1 MMTVR
6 QIERQWESRRYE
18 KLSGELLAGRP
29 RAGVHSGVDFQ
40 IPSYV
45 AALAVIRLD
54 ELSQSHVPLYSK
66 LVRAILSAQEADG
79 GWGDVAG
86 TALCL
91 RALFCGD
98 GNGSAIDRG
107 LKYLADLQKSEGL
120 WPAVPIR
127 RMPADAHLSA
137 SVLFQLGDQAA
148 FRQAVRIDDALNWF
162 AANEATLDRESR
174 TLWNH
179 ARSRCGR
186 RSPLSQPCPSLC

>member
-1 MMTVR
+1 MTVR
-6 QIERQWESRRYE
+6 QIERQWESRKYE
-18 KLSGELLAGRP
+18 KLSGELLTGRP
-29 RAGVHSGVDFQ
+29 ESGLHAGVDFRV
-40 IPSYV
+40 PPHV

-66 LVRAILSAQEADG
+66 LVRAILSAQETDG
-79 GWGDVAG
+79 GWGDVAS

-120 WPAVPIR
+120 WPGVPIR
-127 RMPADAHLSA
+127 RMPADSFLSA
-137 SVLFQLGDQAA
+137 SVLFQLGDNAA
-148 FRQAVRIDDALNWF
+148 FRQSVRLDDSLSWF
-162 AANEATLDRESR
+162 AANESTLDRETR

-186 RSPLSQPCPSLC
+186 RASVPQPCPSLC